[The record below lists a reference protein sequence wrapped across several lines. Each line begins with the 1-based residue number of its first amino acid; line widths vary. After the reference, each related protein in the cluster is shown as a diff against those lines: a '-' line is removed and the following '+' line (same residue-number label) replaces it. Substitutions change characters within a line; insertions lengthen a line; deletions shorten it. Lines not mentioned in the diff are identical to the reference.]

1 MKYVVKLFY
10 YHIFG
15 GAVVSRNYNRYMRF
29 VSVLLIVVVA
39 FKTVD
44 FTLSEITDIW
54 AYEDAC
60 ETLSGTSWAIV
71 YKKLENGEE
80 LTEKDYDII
89 LAETGLGKPAVESF
103 SEAEKFEKVKEYS
116 EYYLADKDYKC
127 VREGVFACHE
137 YITDENGNAI
147 QNPAFANI
155 QNGDIIITLS
165 IHSLGWRHGHAA
177 IVVDAEKGT
186 TAQAVMIGEKSDF
199 GHIGEWR
206 EFPLV
211 AVLRPKNV
219 NAEIIDEVVAFTQEK
234 LIGIDYSLASG
245 ILSGCDENVTPTT
258 THCAHFVWYAY
269 KCFGIDIDSNGGRV
283 VTPKEILHSDKLEIV
298 QVYGNIMGL

>member
-1 MKYVVKLFY
+1 MKYMVKLFY

-15 GAVVSRNYNRYMRF
+15 GAVVSRKYNRYMRF
-29 VSVLLIVVVA
+29 ISVLLIVVVA

-60 ETLSGTSWAIV
+60 EVSSGTSWAIV

-103 SEAEKFEKVKEYS
+103 SEEEKFEKVKEYS

-245 ILSGCDENVTPTT
+245 ILSGRDENVIPTT

>member
-1 MKYVVKLFY
+1 
-10 YHIFG
+10 
-15 GAVVSRNYNRYMRF
+15 MRF
-29 VSVLLIVVVA
+29 ISVFLIVLVV

-44 FTLSEITDIW
+44 FALSEITDIW
-54 AYEDAC
+54 AYEDVEEISVTEWSA
-60 ETLSGTSWAIV
+60 V
-71 YKKLENGEE
+71 YDKLENGDS
-80 LTEKDYDII
+80 LTEKDYDLIFSQ
-89 LAETGLGKPAVESF
+89 TGLGKPAVDYF
-103 SEAEKFEKVKEYS
+103 ADNPEKIEEYR

-137 YITDENGNAI
+137 YITDTGGNAI
-147 QNPAFANI
+147 QNPQFANL

-186 TAQAVMIGEKSDF
+186 TAQAVMIGEKSAF

-206 EFPLV
+206 DFPLV

-219 NAEIIDEVVAFTQEK
+219 NTEIIDEVVTFTKEK
-234 LIGIDYSLASG
+234 LIGIDYSLMSG
-245 ILSGCDENVTPTT
+245 ILSGRDENIIPTT
-258 THCAHFVWYAY
+258 THCAHYVWYAY

-283 VTPKEILHSDKLEIV
+283 VTPKEILYSDKLEVV
-298 QVYGNIMGL
+298 QVYGNIKEI

>member
-1 MKYVVKLFY
+1 MNRK
-10 YHIFG
+10 
-15 GAVVSRNYNRYMRF
+15 YNRYMRF
-29 VSVLLIVVVA
+29 ISVLLIVLVA
-39 FKTVD
+39 FKTID

-54 AYEDAC
+54 AYEDVGQV
-60 ETLSGTSWAIV
+60 SGTNWAEV
-71 YKKLENGEE
+71 YKKLEKGES
-80 LTEKDYDII
+80 LTEKDYDLIFSQ
-89 LAETGLGKPAVESF
+89 TGLGKPSVDFLSATP
-103 SEAEKFEKVKEYS
+103 EKINEYR
-116 EYYLADKDYKC
+116 EYYLADKDYGC

-137 YITDENGNAI
+137 FITDSEGNAI
-147 QNPAFANI
+147 QNPPFVNL

-177 IVVDAEKGT
+177 IVVDAEAGT

-219 NAEIIDEVVAFTQEK
+219 NTEIIDEVVLFTEEK

-245 ILSGCDENVTPTT
+245 LLSGRDENTIPTT
-258 THCAHFVWYAY
+258 THCAHYVWYAY
-269 KCFGIDIDSNGGRV
+269 KCFGIDVDSNGGRI
-283 VTPKEILHSDKLEIV
+283 VTPKEILHSENLEIV
-298 QVYGNIMGL
+298 QVYGNIVDL

>member
-1 MKYVVKLFY
+1 
-10 YHIFG
+10 
-15 GAVVSRNYNRYMRF
+15 MRF
-29 VSVLLIVVVA
+29 ISVLLIVLVA
-39 FKTVD
+39 FKTID

-54 AYEDAC
+54 AYEDVGQV
-60 ETLSGTSWAIV
+60 SGTDWAEV
-71 YKKLENGEE
+71 YKKLEKGES
-80 LTEKDYDII
+80 LTEKDYDLIFSQ
-89 LAETGLGKPAVESF
+89 TGLGKPSVDFLSDNP
-103 SEAEKFEKVKEYS
+103 EKINEYR
-116 EYYLADKDYKC
+116 EYYLADKDYSC

-137 YITDENGNAI
+137 FITDSEGNAI
-147 QNPAFANI
+147 QNPPFVNL

-177 IVVDAEKGT
+177 IVVDAEAGT

-219 NAEIIDEVVAFTQEK
+219 NTEIIDQVVAFTEEK

-245 ILSGCDENVTPTT
+245 ILSGRDENTIPTT
-258 THCAHFVWYAY
+258 THCAHYVWYAY
-269 KCFGIDIDSNGGRV
+269 KCFGIDVDSNGGRI
-283 VTPKEILHSDKLEIV
+283 VTPKEILHSENLEIV
-298 QVYGNIMGL
+298 QVYGNIMDL

>member
-1 MKYVVKLFY
+1 MKYMVKLFY

-15 GAVVSRNYNRYMRF
+15 GAVVSRKYNRYMRF

-89 LAETGLGKPAVESF
+89 LTETGLGKPAVESF
-103 SEAEKFEKVKEYS
+103 SEEEKFEKVKEYS

-137 YITDENGNAI
+137 YIADENGNAI

-186 TAQAVMIGEKSDF
+186 TAQAVMI
-199 GHIGEWR
+199 
-206 EFPLV
+206 
-211 AVLRPKNV
+211 
-219 NAEIIDEVVAFTQEK
+219 
-234 LIGIDYSLASG
+234 
-245 ILSGCDENVTPTT
+245 
-258 THCAHFVWYAY
+258 
-269 KCFGIDIDSNGGRV
+269 
-283 VTPKEILHSDKLEIV
+283 
-298 QVYGNIMGL
+298 